1 MKDQP
6 TKTEMSEQE
15 SARAFAK
22 EYQEL
27 CEKHGYRIVVNPA
40 YIARDDGSFSTVLQH
55 SVGKLPKT
63 E

>member
-1 MKDQP
+1 MKEENQKP
-6 TKTEMSEQE
+6 KSPEEF
-15 SARAFAK
+15 ARA
-22 EYQEL
+22 YQKL
-27 CEKHGYRIVVNPA
+27 CEDYGYRIVVNPA